1 VSYWSE
7 KTSYYP
13 RAKAKRERMSIYDI
27 NIVKSSNDC
36 YTDIRAED
44 CLGIKVGIKM
54 GFEVEIKVPT
64 SFT

>member
-1 VSYWSE
+1 
-7 KTSYYP
+7 
-13 RAKAKRERMSIYDI
+13 MSMYDI